1 MDYTLTDALRP
12 ARSRSHYYVRLSG
25 EEELGALIQQ
35 LGQPAVWQVACK
47 LSGPIDAAGLVA
59 HMHGARDLAVW
70 AMHQSAGDARVASCV
85 VSTHA
90 LDWHLAV
97 VHEAKFSLTR
107 HVEAIDQ
114 LASVV
119 FRARPEV
126 NEVWT
131 ALPLPEPDS
140 AAETLAALGF
150 TQVHSDLDQG
160 RQRTY
165 GLFRHVWS
173 AYQQP
178 A

>member
-1 MDYTLTDALRP
+1 MDYALTDALRP
-12 ARSRSHYYVRLSG
+12 ARSRSHYYERLHG
-25 EEELGALIQQ
+25 EDDLGALAQQ

-47 LSGPIDAAGLVA
+47 LSGPIDAAGFVE
-59 HMHGARDLAVW
+59 HMQGARDVAVW
-70 AMHQSAGDARVASCV
+70 AMHQLLGDARVASCV

-90 LDWHLAV
+90 LDWHVSV
-97 VHEAKFSLTR
+97 VHETKFSLTR

-131 ALPLPEPDS
+131 ALTLPEPDS
-140 AAETLAALGF
+140 AADTLAALGF
-150 TQVHSDLDQG
+150 THVQSDLDEG
-160 RQRTY
+160 KQRTY

-178 A
+178 G

>member
-1 MDYTLTDALRP
+1 MDYTLTDALQP
-12 ARSRSHYYVRLSG
+12 ARSRSHHYVRLHT
-25 EEELGALIQQ
+25 EQELGPLAQQ
-35 LGQPAVWQVACK
+35 LGRRAVWKVACK
-47 LSGPIDAAGLVA
+47 FGGPIEAAGLVE
-59 HMHGARDLAVW
+59 HMQGARDIAVW
-70 AMHQSAGDARVASCV
+70 AMHQLLGDARVASCV

-90 LDWHLAV
+90 LDWHVAV
-97 VHEAKFSLTR
+97 VHEAKFSLAR

-131 ALPLPEPDS
+131 ALPLPEPDG
-140 AAETLAALGF
+140 AEETLAALGF
-150 TQVHSDLDQG
+150 THVPSDLDQG
-160 RQRTY
+160 EQRTY

-178 A
+178 G